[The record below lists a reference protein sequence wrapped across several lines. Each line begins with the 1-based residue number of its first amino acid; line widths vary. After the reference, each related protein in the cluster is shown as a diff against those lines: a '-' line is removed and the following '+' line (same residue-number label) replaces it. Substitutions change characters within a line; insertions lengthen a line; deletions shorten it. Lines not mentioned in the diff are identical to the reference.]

1 MPTRDTSP
9 FDFISPL
16 DSRYYGPEEAFFA
29 ALHPY
34 LSEAATILYQLR
46 VEQALL
52 AELEASGVAPA
63 GTSAALAAALAADPV
78 TAAEVYAEEERI
90 HHNIRALV
98 NCIRRRLEASPRAQG
113 FVHLFVTS
121 NDVMD
126 TARALALRD
135 VTREVLLPDLHRLM
149 EALVGAARRHAD
161 TVQIGRTHGRHAVP
175 LTLGYW
181 LANYVDRLGLRME
194 RIARA
199 AGDLRGMVS
208 GAVGAHNSFA
218 LRWPDDP
225 AAFERRALARLGLK
239 PAEGGV
245 STQVVQP
252 EFVADFAHALV
263 STFSVLANLADDYRH
278 LMRSEIEELGEKT
291 RRVGSSTMP
300 HKINPKDF
308 ENVKSLWKAAM
319 PRMATV
325 YMDQISEHQ
334 RDLTNSAS
342 GRFLNELVAVFAY
355 AVRRLDKAVRAT
367 VVSLPALERNFEAGR
382 QWTVAEPLYIALAL
396 SGEDDAYEI
405 AKRLAEEC
413 RDREMGLLDYL
424 HTPEGGKIVDRLAPE
439 LQRVVLD
446 PRRYLGDSA
455 SRTRLVC
462 DLWWGGEAGGEAGTT
477 GAGGGEAGESGESG
491 ETGDAE
497 RPRGR
502 VNPLDRLTAPLAARP
517 LDAGA
522 AGGASSAGA
531 AGDAQARPSPVPG
544 AMG

>member
-1 MPTRDTSP
+1 MSTRDLSP

-16 DSRYYGPEEAFFA
+16 DARYYGPDEKFFA
-29 ALHPY
+29 AVHPY

-52 AELEASGVAPA
+52 AELEACGIAPQGA
-63 GTSAALAAALAADPV
+63 SRALAAALAENPV
-78 TAAEVYAEEERI
+78 TPAEVYAEEEKI

-98 NCIRRRLEASPRAQG
+98 NCIRRRLDPDAQG
-113 FVHLFVTS
+113 YVHLFVTS

-135 VTREVLLPDLHRLM
+135 FTREVLLPDLHELM
-149 EALVGAARRHAD
+149 GVLVGAARQHAG

-181 LANYVDRLGLRME
+181 LANFVDRLGQRME
-194 RIARA
+194 RIGEA
-199 AGDLRGMVS
+199 AAELRGMIS

-218 LRWPDDP
+218 LRWPDEP
-225 AAFERRALARLGLK
+225 AAFELRVLARLGLR
-239 PAEGGV
+239 PSQGAV

-252 EFVADFAHALV
+252 EYVADFGHALV

-278 LMRSEIEELGEKT
+278 LMRSELEEVGEKT

-300 HKINPKDF
+300 HKINPKNF
-308 ENVKSLWKAAM
+308 ENVKSLWKAAV
-319 PRMATV
+319 PRMTTV
-325 YMDQISEHQ
+325 YMDQLSEHQ

-342 GRFLNELVAVFAY
+342 SRFFNELVAIFAY
-355 AVRRLDKAVRAT
+355 AVRRTSQAVRGT

-396 SGEDDAYEI
+396 SGEKDAYEI
-405 AKRLAEEC
+405 AKRLAELC

-424 HTPEGGKIVDRLAPE
+424 HTPEGGEIVDRLEPE

-446 PRRYLGDSA
+446 PRQYVGDSA
-455 SRTRLVC
+455 DRTRLVC
-462 DLWWGGEAGGEAGTT
+462 DLWWGGETAAG
-477 GAGGGEAGESGESG
+477 
-491 ETGDAE
+491 
-497 RPRGR
+497 RI
-502 VNPLDRLTAPLAARP
+502 NPLARLTEKLARP
-517 LDAGA
+517 ADERALVALL
-522 AGGASSAGA
+522 
-531 AGDAQARPSPVPG
+531 SPAPG
-544 AMG
+544 ALG

>member
-1 MPTRDTSP
+1 MPTRELSP

-16 DSRYYGPEEAFFA
+16 DARYYGPEEDFFA

-34 LSEAATILYQLR
+34 LSESATVLYQLR
-46 VEQALL
+46 VEQAVL

-63 GTSAALAAALAADPV
+63 GTSAALAAALRDDPV
-78 TAAEVYAEEERI
+78 TPAEVYAEEERI

-98 NCIRRRLEASPRAQG
+98 NCICRRLDAAAQG
-113 FVHLFVTS
+113 YVHLFVTS

-135 VTREVLLPDLHRLM
+135 FTREVLLPDLHELM
-149 EALVGAARRHAD
+149 GVLVGAARQHAE
-161 TVQIGRTHGRHAVP
+161 TLQIGRTHGRHAVP

-181 LANYVDRLGLRME
+181 LANYVDRLGQRME
-194 RIARA
+194 RIAQA
-199 AGDLRGMVS
+199 AADLRGMIS

-218 LRWPDDP
+218 LRWPGDP
-225 AAFERRALARLGLK
+225 AAFELRVLARLGLR
-239 PAEGGV
+239 PAEGAV

-252 EFVADFAHALV
+252 ELVADFAHALV

-278 LMRSEIEELGEKT
+278 LMRSEIDEIGEKT
-291 RRVGSSTMP
+291 TRVGSSTMP
-300 HKINPKDF
+300 HKVNPKNF

-319 PRMATV
+319 PRMTTV
-325 YMDQISEHQ
+325 YMDQVSEHQ

-342 GRFLNELVAVFAY
+342 SRFLNELVAIFDY
-355 AVRRLDKAVRAT
+355 AVRRSSKAVRGT

-396 SGEDDAYEI
+396 AGEKDAYEI
-405 AKRLAEEC
+405 SKRLAELC

-424 HTPEGGKIVDRLAPE
+424 QTAPGAEVVDRLPPE
-439 LQRVVLD
+439 LRRVVLD
-446 PRRYLGDSA
+446 PRLYTGDSA

-462 DLWWGGEAGGEAGTT
+462 DLWWGSEAAGAGGEG
-477 GAGGGEAGESGESG
+477 
-491 ETGDAE
+491 
-497 RPRGR
+497 RGR
-502 VNPLDRLTAPLAARP
+502 VNPLDRLTEPLARP
-517 LDAGA
+517 ADEVALVAMA
-522 AGGASSAGA
+522 AAEGLSPAS
-531 AGDAQARPSPVPG
+531 G

>member
-1 MPTRDTSP
+1 MPTGDLSP

-16 DSRYYGPEEAFFA
+16 DARYYGPEEKFFSA
-29 ALHPY
+29 VHPY

-52 AELEASGVAPA
+52 AELEAGGIAPQ
-63 GTSAALAAALAADPV
+63 GTSGALQAALAEDPV
-78 TAAEVYAEEERI
+78 TPAEVYAEEEKI

-98 NCIRRRLEASPRAQG
+98 NCISRRLDADAQG
-113 FVHLFVTS
+113 YVHLFVTS

-135 VTREVLLPDLHRLM
+135 VTREVLLPDLHELM
-149 EALVGAARRHAD
+149 EVLVGAARQHAD

-181 LANYVDRLGLRME
+181 LANYVDRLGQRME
-194 RIARA
+194 RTA
-199 AGDLRGMVS
+199 AAAADLRGMIS

-218 LRWPDDP
+218 LRWPDEP
-225 AAFERRALARLGLK
+225 AAFELRVLARLGLR
-239 PAEGGV
+239 PSAGAV

-252 EFVADFAHALV
+252 EFVTDFAHALV

-278 LMRSEIEELGEKT
+278 LMRSEIEEVGEKT

-300 HKINPKDF
+300 HKINPKNF
-308 ENVKSLWKAAM
+308 ENVKSLWKATV
-319 PRMATV
+319 PRMTTV

-342 GRFLNELVAVFAY
+342 SRFLNELVAVFAY
-355 AVRRLDKAVRAT
+355 AVRRTSQAVRGT

-396 SGEDDAYEI
+396 SGEKDAYEI
-405 AKRLAEEC
+405 SKRLAELC
-413 RDREMGLLDYL
+413 RDRELGLLDYL
-424 HTPEGGKIVDRLAPE
+424 HTAEGSEIVDRLAPE

-446 PRRYLGDSA
+446 PRQYVGDSA

-462 DLWWGGEAGGEAGTT
+462 DLWWGGEPAGT
-477 GAGGGEAGESGESG
+477 GAGTGAG
-491 ETGDAE
+491 
-497 RPRGR
+497 GR
-502 VNPLDRLTAPLAARP
+502 VNPLARLTEKLARP
-517 LDAGA
+517 PDDHALVAAQG
-522 AGGASSAGA
+522 AGGAQGGGGA
-531 AGDAQARPSPVPG
+531 QGVQGLSPAPDALG
-544 AMG
+544 

>member
-1 MPTRDTSP
+1 MPTRELSP

-16 DSRYYGPEEAFFA
+16 DARYYGPEEDFFA

-52 AELEASGVAPA
+52 AELEASGVAPR
-63 GTSAALAAALAADPV
+63 GTSQALAAALRTDPI
-78 TAAEVYAEEERI
+78 TPAEVYAEEERI

-98 NCIRRRLEASPRAQG
+98 NCIGRRLEAAVPAAPAAKG
-113 FVHLFVTS
+113 YVHLFVTS

-135 VTREVLLPDLHRLM
+135 VTREVLLPDLHELM
-149 EALVGAARRHAD
+149 AVLVGAARQHAE
-161 TVQIGRTHGRHAVP
+161 TLQIGRTHGRHAVP

-181 LANYVDRLGLRME
+181 LANYVDRLGQRME
-194 RIARA
+194 RISQSA
-199 AGDLRGMVS
+199 AELRGMIS

-218 LRWPDDP
+218 LRWPEDP
-225 AAFERRALARLGLK
+225 AAFELRVLARLGLR
-239 PAEGGV
+239 PAAGAV

-263 STFSVLANLADDYRH
+263 STFSVLANLADDYRN
-278 LMRSEIEELGEKT
+278 LMRSEIEEIGEQT

-300 HKINPKDF
+300 HKVNPKNF

-319 PRMATV
+319 PRMTTV
-325 YMDQISEHQ
+325 YMDQLSEHQ

-342 GRFLNELVAVFAY
+342 SRFLNELVALFDY
-355 AVRRLDKAVRAT
+355 AVRRTGKAVRGT

-396 SGEDDAYEI
+396 AGEKDAYEI
-405 AKRLAEEC
+405 SKRLAELC

-424 HTPEGGKIVDRLAPE
+424 HTPEGGEVVDRLPPE

-446 PRRYLGDSA
+446 PRLYTGDSA
-455 SRTRLVC
+455 ARTRLVC
-462 DLWWGGEAGGEAGTT
+462 DMWWGCDGNQ
-477 GAGGGEAGESGESG
+477 
-491 ETGDAE
+491 
-497 RPRGR
+497 GR
-502 VNPLDRLTAPLAARP
+502 VHPLDRLTAPLERPPDERALAATVP
-517 LDAGA
+517 AGA
-522 AGGASSAGA
+522 AGTAAGAGAGA
-531 AGDAQARPSPVPG
+531 AEGLSPAPG

>member
-1 MPTRDTSP
+1 MPTRELSP
-9 FDFISPL
+9 YDFISPL
-16 DSRYYGPEEAFFA
+16 DARYYGPEEDFFA

-52 AELEASGVAPA
+52 AELEASGVAPR
-63 GTSAALAAALAADPV
+63 GTSEALAAALRENPV
-78 TAAEVYAEEERI
+78 TPGEVYAEEERI

-98 NCIRRRLEASPRAQG
+98 NCLGRRLDASAPSAPAAKG
-113 FVHLFVTS
+113 YVHLFVTS

-135 VTREVLLPDLHRLM
+135 VTREVLLPDLHELM
-149 EALVGAARRHAD
+149 AVLVGAARQHAE
-161 TVQIGRTHGRHAVP
+161 TLQIGRTHGRHAVP

-181 LANYVDRLGLRME
+181 LANYVDRLGQRME
-194 RIARA
+194 RIGQA
-199 AGDLRGMVS
+199 AAELRGMIS

-218 LRWPDDP
+218 LAWPNDP
-225 AAFERRALARLGLK
+225 AAFELRVLARLGLR
-239 PAEGGV
+239 PAEGAV

-263 STFSVLANLADDYRH
+263 STFSVLANLADDYRN
-278 LMRSEIEELGEKT
+278 LMRSEIEEIGEQT

-300 HKINPKDF
+300 HKVNPKNF

-319 PRMATV
+319 PRMTTV
-325 YMDQISEHQ
+325 YMDQVSEHQ

-342 GRFLNELVAVFAY
+342 SRFFNELVALFAY
-355 AVRRLDKAVRAT
+355 AVRRSSRAVRGT

-396 SGEDDAYEI
+396 AGEKDAYEI
-405 AKRLAEEC
+405 SKRLAELC

-424 HTPEGGKIVDRLAPE
+424 HTPEGGEIVDRLPPE

-446 PRRYLGDSA
+446 PRQYTGDSA
-455 SRTRLVC
+455 ARTRLVC
-462 DLWWGGEAGGEAGTT
+462 DMWWGGDDGNQ
-477 GAGGGEAGESGESG
+477 
-491 ETGDAE
+491 
-497 RPRGR
+497 GR
-502 VNPLDRLTAPLAARP
+502 VNPLDRMTAPLGRP
-517 LDAGA
+517 PDERALSATAPSSAAGA
-522 AGGASSAGA
+522 AGTVGA
-531 AGDAQARPSPVPG
+531 AGASAADGLSPAPG

>member
-1 MPTRDTSP
+1 MSTRELSP

-16 DSRYYGPEEAFFA
+16 DARYYGPEEDFFA

-52 AELEASGVAPA
+52 AELEASGVAPR
-63 GTSAALAAALAADPV
+63 GTSQALAAALRENPV
-78 TAAEVYAEEERI
+78 TPAEVYAEEERI

-98 NCIRRRLEASPRAQG
+98 NCIGRRLDVASPPATAY
-113 FVHLFVTS
+113 VHLFVTS

-135 VTREVLLPDLHRLM
+135 VTREVLLPDLHELM
-149 EALVGAARRHAD
+149 AVLVGAARQHAE
-161 TVQIGRTHGRHAVP
+161 TLQIGRTHGRHAVP

-181 LANYVDRLGLRME
+181 LANYVDRLGQRME
-194 RIARA
+194 RISQA
-199 AGDLRGMVS
+199 AAELRGMIS

-225 AAFERRALARLGLK
+225 AAFELRVLARLGLR
-239 PAEGGV
+239 PAEGAV

-263 STFSVLANLADDYRH
+263 STFSVLANLADDYRN
-278 LMRSEIEELGEKT
+278 LMRSEIEEIGEQT

-300 HKINPKDF
+300 HKVNPKNF

-319 PRMATV
+319 PRMTTV
-325 YMDQISEHQ
+325 YMDQVSEHQ

-342 GRFLNELVAVFAY
+342 SRFLNELVALFDY
-355 AVRRLDKAVRAT
+355 AVRRSSKAVRGT

-396 SGEDDAYEI
+396 AGEKDAYEI
-405 AKRLAEEC
+405 SKRLAELC

-424 HTPEGGKIVDRLAPE
+424 HTAEGGEIVDRLPPE

-446 PRRYLGDSA
+446 PRQYTGDSA
-455 SRTRLVC
+455 ARTRLVC
-462 DLWWGGEAGGEAGTT
+462 DMWWGGGAPAGAGGAGAGVGAAGGEA
-477 GAGGGEAGESGESG
+477 
-491 ETGDAE
+491 
-497 RPRGR
+497 RGR
-502 VNPLDRLTAPLAARP
+502 VHPLDRLTAPLTRPADEVALAATMFAGG
-517 LDAGA
+517 AGA
-522 AGGASSAGA
+522 AGAAGA
-531 AGDAQARPSPVPG
+531 AAAEGLSPAPG

>member
-1 MPTRDTSP
+1 MPTRELSP
-9 FDFISPL
+9 YDFISPL
-16 DSRYYGPEEAFFA
+16 DARYYGPEEGFFA

-46 VEQALL
+46 VERALL
-52 AELEASGVAPA
+52 AELEASGVAPR
-63 GTSAALAAALAADPV
+63 GTSQALAAALREDPI
-78 TAAEVYAEEERI
+78 TPAEVYAEEERI

-98 NCIRRRLEASPRAQG
+98 NCIGKRLNAAAPGSGEY
-113 FVHLFVTS
+113 VHLFVTS

-135 VTREVLLPDLHRLM
+135 VTREVLLPDLHELM
-149 EALVGAARRHAD
+149 AVLVGAARQHAE
-161 TVQIGRTHGRHAVP
+161 TLQIGRTHGRHAVP

-181 LANYVDRLGLRME
+181 LANYVDRLGQRME
-194 RIARA
+194 RISQA
-199 AGDLRGMVS
+199 AADLRGMIS

-225 AAFERRALARLGLK
+225 AGFELRVLARLGLR
-239 PAEGGV
+239 PAAGAV

-263 STFSVLANLADDYRH
+263 STFSVLANLADDYRN
-278 LMRSEIEELGEKT
+278 LMRSEIEEIGEHT

-300 HKINPKDF
+300 HKVNPKNF

-319 PRMATV
+319 PRMTTV
-325 YMDQISEHQ
+325 YMDQVSEHQ

-342 GRFLNELVAVFAY
+342 SRFLNELVALFDY
-355 AVRRLDKAVRAT
+355 AVRRTSKAVRGT

-396 SGEDDAYEI
+396 AGERDAYEVS
-405 AKRLAEEC
+405 KRLAELC

-424 HTPEGGKIVDRLAPE
+424 HTPEGGEIVDRLPPE

-446 PRRYLGDSA
+446 PRRYTGDSA
-455 SRTRLVC
+455 ARTRLVC
-462 DLWWGGEAGGEAGTT
+462 DLWWGGD
-477 GAGGGEAGESGESG
+477 AGGGEA
-491 ETGDAE
+491 
-497 RPRGR
+497 RGR
-502 VNPLDRLTAPLAARP
+502 IHPLDRLTAPLERPADEVALAATM
-517 LDAGA
+517 
-522 AGGASSAGA
+522 SAGA
-531 AGDAQARPSPVPG
+531 AGLSPAPG

>member
-1 MPTRDTSP
+1 MPTRDLSP

-16 DSRYYGPEEAFFA
+16 DARYYGPEEDFFA

-52 AELEASGVAPA
+52 AELEASGVAPR
-63 GTSAALAAALAADPV
+63 GTSRALAEALRENPI
-78 TAAEVYAEEERI
+78 TPAEVYAEEERI

-98 NCIRRRLEASPRAQG
+98 NCIGRRLDAAAPAAPAAKG
-113 FVHLFVTS
+113 YVHLFVTS

-135 VTREVLLPDLHRLM
+135 VTREVLLPDLHELM
-149 EALVGAARRHAD
+149 AVLVGAAREHAD
-161 TVQIGRTHGRHAVP
+161 TLQIGRTHGRHAVP

-181 LANYVDRLGLRME
+181 LANYVDRLGQRME
-194 RIARA
+194 RISQA
-199 AGDLRGMVS
+199 AAELRGMIS

-218 LRWPDDP
+218 LAWPNDP
-225 AAFERRALARLGLK
+225 AAFELRVLARLGLR
-239 PAEGGV
+239 PAEGAV

-252 EFVADFAHALV
+252 EFVVDFAHALV
-263 STFSVLANLADDYRH
+263 STFSVLANLADDYRN
-278 LMRSEIEELGEKT
+278 LMRSEIEEIGEQT

-300 HKINPKDF
+300 HKVNPKNF

-319 PRMATV
+319 PRMTTV
-325 YMDQISEHQ
+325 YMDQVSEHQ

-342 GRFLNELVAVFAY
+342 SRFLNELVALFDY
-355 AVRRLDKAVRAT
+355 AVRRSSKAVRGT

-396 SGEDDAYEI
+396 AGEKDAYEI
-405 AKRLAEEC
+405 SKRLAELC

-424 HTPEGGKIVDRLAPE
+424 HTAEGSEIVDRLPPE

-446 PRRYLGDSA
+446 PRLYTGDA
-455 SRTRLVC
+455 AARTRLVC
-462 DLWWGGEAGGEAGTT
+462 DIWWGGDEKE
-477 GAGGGEAGESGESG
+477 
-491 ETGDAE
+491 
-497 RPRGR
+497 GR
-502 VNPLDRLTAPLAARP
+502 VHPLDRLTAPLTRPADEVALAATMS
-517 LDAGA
+517 AGASGTVGA
-522 AGGASSAGA
+522 AGASA
-531 AGDAQARPSPVPG
+531 AEGLSPAPG

>member
-1 MPTRDTSP
+1 MPTRELSP

-16 DSRYYGPEEAFFA
+16 DARYYGPEEDFFA

-52 AELEASGVAPA
+52 AELEASGVAPR
-63 GTSAALAAALAADPV
+63 GTSQALAAALREDPI
-78 TAAEVYAEEERI
+78 TPAEVYAEEERI

-98 NCIRRRLEASPRAQG
+98 NCIGRRLEAALPAAPAAKG
-113 FVHLFVTS
+113 YVHLFVTS
-121 NDVMD
+121 NDIMD

-135 VTREVLLPDLHRLM
+135 VTREVLLPDLHELM
-149 EALVGAARRHAD
+149 AVLVDAARQHAE
-161 TVQIGRTHGRHAVP
+161 TLQIGRTHGRHAVP

-181 LANYVDRLGLRME
+181 LANYVDRLGQRME
-194 RIARA
+194 RIGQA
-199 AGDLRGMVS
+199 AAELRGMIS

-218 LRWPDDP
+218 LAWPNDP
-225 AAFERRALARLGLK
+225 AACELRVLARLGLR
-239 PAEGGV
+239 PAEGAV

-278 LMRSEIEELGEKT
+278 LMRSEIEEIGEQT

-300 HKINPKDF
+300 HKVNPKNF

-319 PRMATV
+319 PRMTTV
-325 YMDQISEHQ
+325 YMDQVSEHQ

-342 GRFLNELVAVFAY
+342 GRFLNELVALFDY
-355 AVRRLDKAVRAT
+355 AVRRTSKAVRGT

-396 SGEDDAYEI
+396 AGEKDAYEI
-405 AKRLAEEC
+405 SKRLAELC

-424 HTPEGGKIVDRLAPE
+424 HTPEGGEIVDRLPPE
-439 LQRVVLD
+439 LQQVVLD
-446 PRRYLGDSA
+446 PRRYTGDSA
-455 SRTRLVC
+455 ARTRLVC
-462 DLWWGGEAGGEAGTT
+462 DLWWGGPAEGAAGGEA
-477 GAGGGEAGESGESG
+477 
-491 ETGDAE
+491 
-497 RPRGR
+497 RGR
-502 VNPLDRLTAPLAARP
+502 VHPLDRLTAPLERPADEVALAATTP
-517 LDAGA
+517 AGA
-522 AGGASSAGA
+522 AAGL
-531 AGDAQARPSPVPG
+531 SPAPG